1 MQCKT
6 LCSVVALGWLGIASV
21 PAVSAAAN
29 ATQSESGAATSNQ
42 ALAAQV
48 DASGP
53 YQLVQSAAKVLLEA
67 LDAHRNE
74 YRQDP
79 AKLRALVDDV
89 FLPHLDTELAARQV
103 LSRHWTTATP
113 DQRQRFINAFI
124 KSMLNNYGNALL
136 DFTANKL
143 RVLPFRGN
151 ASSPYVT
158 IGTQVR
164 KDDGSLVSV
173 NYALHHTDQ
182 GWKVW
187 DVVVEGVSYVKS
199 FQQDFGEQIDRQGLD
214 AVIQR
219 LERGEAPAA
228 IRQTAR

>member
-1 MQCKT
+1 MQWKLVCAIA
-6 LCSVVALGWLGIASV
+6 ALGLFGVASV
-21 PAVSAAAN
+21 PAASAAAS
-29 ATQSESGAATSNQ
+29 ASEAETASNQ
-42 ALAAQV
+42 ALADQV

-53 YQLVQSAAKVLLEA
+53 YQLVQSAANVLLKA
-67 LDAHRNE
+67 LDAHRAE
-74 YRQDP
+74 YRQDRS
-79 AKLRALVDDV
+79 KLRALVDQV

-103 LSRHWTTATP
+103 LGRHWTTATP
-113 DQRQRFINAFI
+113 EQRQRFISAFI

-136 DFTANKL
+136 DFTADRL

-164 KDDGSLVSV
+164 KDDGSLVAV
-173 NYALHHTDQ
+173 NYALHHTDR

-228 IRQTAR
+228 IRQTTR

>member
-1 MQCKT
+1 MQLKT
-6 LCSVVALGWLGIASV
+6 LWSIAALGLLAAALP
-21 PAVSAAAN
+21 PAPAAASAADADS
-29 ATQSESGAATSNQ
+29 ASNQ

-53 YQLVQSAAKVLLEA
+53 YQLVQSAANVLLKA
-67 LDAHRNE
+67 LDAHRAE

-79 AKLRALVDDV
+79 AKLRALVDQV
-89 FLPHLDTELAARQV
+89 FLPHLDTELSARQV
-103 LSRHWTTATP
+103 LGRHWNTATP
-113 DQRQRFINAFI
+113 EQRQRFISAFI

-136 DFTANKL
+136 DFTANRL

-151 ASSPYVT
+151 ASSPYAT
-158 IGTQVR
+158 IGSQVR

-173 NYALHHTDQ
+173 NYALHHSDQ

-199 FQQDFGEQIDRQGLD
+199 FQQDFGEQIDRQGID
-214 AVIQR
+214 AVIER

>member
-1 MQCKT
+1 MQVKT
-6 LCSVVALGWLGIASV
+6 LWAFAALGMLGVASA
-21 PAVSAAAN
+21 PLANAAASAAKDNTA
-29 ATQSESGAATSNQ
+29 GASNQ
-42 ALAAQV
+42 ELAAQV

-53 YQLVQSAAKVLLEA
+53 YQLVQSAANVLLKA
-67 LDAHRNE
+67 LDAHRAE

-103 LSRHWTTATP
+103 LGRHWNTAMP
-113 DQRQRFINAFI
+113 EQRQRFISAFI

-136 DFTANKL
+136 DFTANRL

-151 ASSPYVT
+151 ASSPYAT

-164 KDDGSLVSV
+164 KDDGSMVSI

-199 FQQDFGEQIDRQGLD
+199 FQQDFGEQVDRQGLD

-228 IRQTAR
+228 IRPTTH

>member
-1 MQCKT
+1 MQFKT
-6 LCSVVALGWLGIASV
+6 LWAFAALGLMSV
-21 PAVSAAAN
+21 AAMPAVSAA
-29 ATQSESGAATSNQ
+29 TSAADSDTASNQ

-53 YQLVQSAAKVLLEA
+53 EQLVQTAANVLLKA
-67 LDAHRNE
+67 LDAHRAE
-74 YRQDP
+74 YRQDS
-79 AKLRALVDDV
+79 AKLRALIDQV

-103 LSRHWTTATP
+103 LGRHWTTATA
-113 DQRQRFINAFI
+113 DQRQRFISAFI
-124 KSMLNNYGNALL
+124 KSMLNNYGKALL
-136 DFTANKL
+136 EFTANRL

-158 IGTQVR
+158 VGTQVR
-164 KDDGSLVSV
+164 KDDGSQVAV

-187 DVVVEGVSYVKS
+187 DVVIEGVSYVKS
-199 FQQDFGEQIDRQGLD
+199 FQQDFGEQIDREGLD

-219 LERGEAPAA
+219 LERGDTPSA

>member
-1 MQCKT
+1 MQLKT
-6 LCSVVALGWLGIASV
+6 LWAIAAFGLLGLASV
-21 PAVSAAAN
+21 PPASAAA
-29 ATQSESGAATSNQ
+29 SAAPADTGGGSNQ

-53 YQLVQSAAKVLLEA
+53 QQLVQSAASVLLKA
-67 LDAHRNE
+67 LDAHRDE

-79 AKLRALVDDV
+79 AKLRALVNEV
-89 FLPHLDTELAARQV
+89 FLPHLDTELSARQV
-103 LSRHWTTATP
+103 LGHHWNTATP
-113 DQRQRFINAFI
+113 DQRQRFISAFI
-124 KSMLNNYGNALL
+124 KSMLSNYGDALL
-136 DFTANKL
+136 NFTANRM
-143 RVLPFRGN
+143 RVLPYRGN
-151 ASSPYVT
+151 AASPYAT

-164 KDDGSLVSV
+164 KEDGSQVSV

-199 FQQDFGEQIDRQGLD
+199 FQQDFGEQIDRQGVD

-228 IRQTAR
+228 IRQTTH

>member
-1 MQCKT
+1 MKFKT
-6 LCSVVALGWLGIASV
+6 LWALAVFGLIIGVAVG
-21 PAVSAAAN
+21 PAASAAAS
-29 ATQSESGAATSNQ
+29 APDSDTSNQ

-53 YQLVQSAAKVLLEA
+53 YQLVQSAANVLLKA
-67 LDAHRNE
+67 LDAHREE
-74 YRQDP
+74 YRQDS
-79 AKLRALVDDV
+79 AKLRALIDQV
-89 FLPHLDTELAARQV
+89 FLPHLDTELSARQV
-103 LSRHWTTATP
+103 LGRHWTTATP

-136 DFTANKL
+136 EFTANRL

-158 IGTQVR
+158 VGTQVR
-164 KDDGSLVSV
+164 KDDGSQVSV

-187 DVVVEGVSYVKS
+187 DVVIEGVSYVKS
-199 FQQDFGEQIDRQGLD
+199 FQQDFGEQIDREGLD

>member
-1 MQCKT
+1 MQLKI
-6 LCSVVALGWLGIASV
+6 LYAMAALGLLGLASA
-21 PAVSAAAN
+21 PAAN
-29 ATQSESGAATSNQ
+29 AAASASEADTASNQ

-48 DASGP
+48 DASSP
-53 YQLVQSAAKVLLEA
+53 YQLVQSAANVLLKA
-67 LDAHRNE
+67 LDAHRAE

-79 AKLRALVDDV
+79 AKLRALVDQV

-103 LSRHWTTATP
+103 LGRHWTTATP
-113 DQRQRFINAFI
+113 DQRQRFISAFI

-136 DFTANKL
+136 DFTANRL
-143 RVLPFRGN
+143 RVLPFRGS

-164 KDDGSLVSV
+164 KDDGSMVSV
-173 NYALHHTDQ
+173 NYALHHADQ

-219 LERGEAPAA
+219 LERGDAPAA
-228 IRQTAR
+228 IRPPTH

>member
-1 MQCKT
+1 MQWKI
-6 LCSVVALGWLGIASV
+6 LCATTAALGLLSVASG
-21 PAVSAAAN
+21 PAVSAASTEA
-29 ATQSESGAATSNQ
+29 ETSNQ
-42 ALAAQV
+42 VLAAQV

-53 YQLVQSAAKVLLEA
+53 YQLVQSAANVLLKA
-67 LDAHRNE
+67 LDAHRAE

-79 AKLRALVDDV
+79 TKLRALVDQV

-103 LSRHWTTATP
+103 LGRHWTTATP
-113 DQRQRFINAFI
+113 DQRQRFISAFI

-136 DFTANKL
+136 DFTANRL

-164 KDDGSLVSV
+164 KDDGSMVSV
-173 NYALHHTDQ
+173 NYALHHADQ

-228 IRQTAR
+228 IRQTTH

>member
-1 MQCKT
+1 MQAKILWAFAT
-6 LCSVVALGWLGIASV
+6 LGLVGVAGAPLS
-21 PAVSAAAN
+21 SAAASAAN
-29 ATQSESGAATSNQ
+29 DHPSEASDQ
-42 ALAAQV
+42 ELAAQV

-53 YQLVQSAAKVLLEA
+53 FQLVQTAANVLLKA
-67 LDAHRNE
+67 LDAHRAE
-74 YRQDP
+74 YRQDSG
-79 AKLRALVDDV
+79 KLRALIDDV

-103 LSRHWTTATP
+103 LGRHWNSATP
-113 DQRQRFINAFI
+113 DQRQRFISAFI
-124 KSMLNNYGNALL
+124 KSMLNNYGAALL
-136 DFTANKL
+136 NFTSNRM

-151 ASSPYVT
+151 ANGPYAT

-164 KDDGSLVSV
+164 KDDGSQVSV
-173 NYALHHTDQ
+173 NYALHRTDQ

-219 LERGEAPAA
+219 LEHGDTPAA
-228 IRQTAR
+228 IRQTTQ

>member
-1 MQCKT
+1 MQVKSFG
-6 LCSVVALGWLGIASV
+6 LVAALGLVVLAGA
-21 PAVSAAAN
+21 PPPGAAAS
-29 ATQSESGAATSNQ
+29 ADTAASDQ

-48 DASGP
+48 NASTP
-53 YQLVQSAAKVLLEA
+53 YDLVQSAASVLLKA
-67 LDAHRNE
+67 LDAHRAE

-89 FLPHLDTELAARQV
+89 FLPHVDTELAAKQV
-103 LSRHWTTATP
+103 LGRHWNTATP
-113 DQRQRFINAFI
+113 DQRQRFVSAFI
-124 KSMLNNYGNALL
+124 KSMLNNYGDALL
-136 DFTANKL
+136 DFTANRL

-151 ASSPYVT
+151 PNSPYAT

-228 IRQTAR
+228 LRQATR

>member
-1 MQCKT
+1 MHLKT
-6 LCSVVALGWLGIASV
+6 LGAIAALGLLAAASA
-21 PAVSAAAN
+21 PAATAAASAAQADT
-29 ATQSESGAATSNQ
+29 ASNQ

-48 DASGP
+48 NASSP
-53 YQLVQSAAKVLLEA
+53 YQLVDSAANVLLKA
-67 LDAHRNE
+67 LDAHRAE

-79 AKLRALVDDV
+79 AKLRALVDQV
-89 FLPHLDTELAARQV
+89 FLPHVDTELAARQV
-103 LSRHWTTATP
+103 LGRHWNTATP
-113 DQRQRFINAFI
+113 DQRQRFVSAFV
-124 KSMLNNYGNALL
+124 KSMLNSYGNALL
-136 DFTANKL
+136 DFTANRMK
-143 RVLPFRGN
+143 VLPFRGN
-151 ASSPYVT
+151 ASSPYAT

-164 KDDGSLVSV
+164 KDDGSTVSV

-199 FQQDFGEQIDRQGLD
+199 FQEDFGEQIDRQGLD

>member
-1 MQCKT
+1 MQLKI
-6 LCSVVALGWLGIASV
+6 LCAIAALGLLSVASV
-21 PAVSAAAN
+21 PAASAADPD
-29 ATQSESGAATSNQ
+29 NQ

-53 YQLVQSAAKVLLEA
+53 YQLVQSAANVLLKA
-67 LDAHRNE
+67 LDAHRAE

-79 AKLRALVDDV
+79 AKLRALVDQV

-103 LSRHWTTATP
+103 LGRHWTTATP
-113 DQRQRFINAFI
+113 DQRQRFISAFI

-136 DFTANKL
+136 DFTANRL
-143 RVLPFRGN
+143 RVLPFRGD
-151 ASSPYVT
+151 AASPYVT

-164 KDDGSLVSV
+164 KDDGSQVSV
-173 NYALHHTDQ
+173 NYALHHGDQ

-228 IRQTAR
+228 IRPTTH

>member
-1 MQCKT
+1 MQLKI
-6 LCSVVALGWLGIASV
+6 LCTMAALGLLGVASV
-21 PAVSAAAN
+21 PAASAADADT
-29 ATQSESGAATSNQ
+29 ASNQ

-53 YQLVQSAAKVLLEA
+53 YQLVQSAANVLLKA
-67 LDAHRNE
+67 LDAHRAE

-79 AKLRALVDDV
+79 AKLRALVDQV

-103 LSRHWTTATP
+103 LGRHWTTATP
-113 DQRQRFINAFI
+113 DQRQRFISAFI

-136 DFTANKL
+136 DFTANRL
-143 RVLPFRGN
+143 QVLPFRGN
-151 ASSPYVT
+151 PSSPYVT
-158 IGTQVR
+158 IGTHVR
-164 KDDGSLVSV
+164 KDDGSQVSV

-228 IRQTAR
+228 IQQSTH